1 MSPKDNPTKK
11 SSRRGRAPQK
21 DMKPMSTARR
31 EGRLQPRPD
40 HPIRDV
46 ELFAWLGADELGSGE
61 IGLKQALMTA
71 GRVPLVAVKRYK
83 MESAAI
89 VDAMQ
94 MQAEVYG
101 KKIRL
106 CRFVFAEVLVETPA
120 GGDEP

>member
-1 MSPKDNPTKK
+1 
-11 SSRRGRAPQK
+11 
-21 DMKPMSTARR
+21 
-31 EGRLQPRPD
+31 
-40 HPIRDV
+40 
-46 ELFAWLGADELGSGE
+46 LFAWLGADELGSGE
-61 IGLKQALMTA
+61 IGLKQALMPA
-71 GRVPLVAVKRYK
+71 GMMPLVAVKRYK

-106 CRFVFAEVLVETPA
+106 CRFVFSEVLVETPA

>member
-1 MSPKDNPTKK
+1 
-11 SSRRGRAPQK
+11 
-21 DMKPMSTARR
+21 
-31 EGRLQPRPD
+31 
-40 HPIRDV
+40 
-46 ELFAWLGADELGSGE
+46 LFAWLGADELGSGE
-61 IGLKQALMTA
+61 IGLKQALMPA